1 MPALSFHGHP
11 SVSAISSVVYIVSW
25 NSSLF
30 ESEQG
35 VHITEVIP
43 LKYTWLMIKVVS
55 CGNSAKTNMSVAI
68 ELLNV
73 KGKGGKDKETLKGTE
88 LVKVCC
94 KSIWGPKASA
104 VPMQFEKVKGN

>member
-35 VHITEVIP
+35 VHIT
-43 LKYTWLMIKVVS
+43 
-55 CGNSAKTNMSVAI
+55 GNST
-68 ELLNV
+68 
-73 KGKGGKDKETLKGTE
+73 
-88 LVKVCC
+88 
-94 KSIWGPKASA
+94 
-104 VPMQFEKVKGN
+104 